1 MQDLVTADQE
11 LNGGEFEDVYENF
24 QYPEAQ
30 DLSETREKLYLKLL
44 TQIAEGLD
52 TKSSNYEIM

>member
-30 DLSETREKLYLKLL
+30 DLNETREKLYLKLL
-44 TQIAEGLD
+44 T
-52 TKSSNYEIM
+52 